1 MSKYVHLVMHRC
13 WLRKAESD
21 LSLDVSGAVALR
33 GEAYCYSWRQE
44 LEKKLQKAHKHN
56 ESVIKHNR
64 NRKNAIITHKKNLLQ
79 NMPEVFWG
87 DNNVTEQLRT

>member
-33 GEAYCYSWRQE
+33 GEAYCYSRRQE
-44 LEKKLQKAHKHN
+44 LEKKAAKSTQ
-56 ESVIKHNR
+56 
-64 NRKNAIITHKKNLLQ
+64 TQ
-79 NMPEVFWG
+79 
-87 DNNVTEQLRT
+87 